1 MPEPSGRETLRRSV
15 WHIPEYRRILL
26 GTVVMTL
33 ATQAERLAVSWAV
46 LVKTDSVFL
55 TAASF
60 AIRKIPGSLIAPLA
74 GDASDRLPRSRL
86 LVATALYKAA
96 IVLLMGWLSL
106 DDFELL
112 WAVFALAALSG
123 VGRSF
128 ETPATQGLITDTVP
142 REMTLQAVA
151 LQGTA
156 TRAIGALGSLLGGL
170 AIYSVGAP
178 AVLFGGAGV
187 LVIGAAIIGTV
198 SATRP
203 RTISGRPTGFG
214 MLLESIRGIRWLMR
228 RPVVG
233 SLLWAAFIVEVFGF
247 TYNALLPSV
256 ARNVLSVGADGLGE
270 LTFAA
275 GLGSMSGAAVLAAAS
290 AFPRKGLLF
299 VGITVGYGVFL
310 AAFASSETFSLSLVL
325 VAGVGA
331 AAGMFDTMQMTLLQQ
346 NVPDEARGRAIGGWV
361 FAINFAWMGQMALG
375 FVAELVGVQWTL
387 AGAGGLVIA
396 TGLGVFIVSPALRN

>member
-1 MPEPSGRETLRRSV
+1 M
-15 WHIPEYRRILL
+15 
-26 GTVVMTL
+26 
-33 ATQAERLAVSWAV
+33 AVSWAV

-55 TAASF
+55 TAVSF

-74 GDASDRLPRSRL
+74 GDVSDRLPRSRL
-86 LVATALYKAA
+86 LAATALYNAA
-96 IVLLMGWLSL
+96 IVFCMGWLSL
-106 DDFELL
+106 DDFDLL

-128 ETPATQGLITDTVP
+128 EVPATQGLITDTVP

-170 AIYSVGAP
+170 AIYSIGAP

-198 SATRP
+198 PETRS
-203 RTISGRPTGFG
+203 RGTSEGPTGFA
-214 MLLESIRGIRWLMR
+214 MLLEALRGLRWLMN

-233 SLLWAAFIVEVFGF
+233 SLLWAAFVVEVFGF
-247 TYNALLPSV
+247 SYNALLPSV
-256 ARNVLSVGADGLGE
+256 ARHVLSVGADGLGA

-275 GLGSMSGAAVLAAAS
+275 GLGSMSGAAVLATAS

-299 VGITVGYGVFL
+299 LGITVAYGIFL
-310 AAFASSETFSLSLVL
+310 AAFATSGTFSLSLGL
-325 VAGVGA
+325 VACVGA
-331 AAGMFDTMQMTLLQQ
+331 AAGMFDTMQMALLQQ
-346 NVPDEARGRAIGGWV
+346 NVPDDSRGRAIGGWV

-375 FVAELVGVQWTL
+375 YVAESFGIEWTL
-387 AGAGGLVIA
+387 AVAGGLVIV
-396 TGLGVFIVSPALRN
+396 TGLTAFLVSPGLRDN